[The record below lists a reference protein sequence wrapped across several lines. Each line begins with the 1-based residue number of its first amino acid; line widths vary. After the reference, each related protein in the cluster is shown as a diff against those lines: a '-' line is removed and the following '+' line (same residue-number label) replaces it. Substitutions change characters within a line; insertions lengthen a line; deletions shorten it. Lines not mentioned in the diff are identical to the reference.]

1 MAGVARNQTKYS
13 YIADEVRKRVKEHM
27 YPLDRPIP
35 DEMTL
40 SEEFGCS
47 RMTMKKALEVLVL
60 EGLLYRKR
68 GHGTFIIK
76 SALDADELQIHNQE
90 VNGFTKLLKGQ
101 KVETKVIH
109 FEVVFPDEVVAERL
123 NIEKEA
129 PVYDILR
136 VRGIDAEPYVLEHTY
151 MPVNVIPG
159 ITKQILEGS
168 IYTYIEEELNQKIA
182 SSYKQIRADKPDELD
197 EQYLNCKKNEPVME
211 VEQTVYL
218 NNGVAFEYSRSR
230 HRYDKFVFTTVN
242 IAKR

>member
-1 MAGVARNQTKYS
+1 MARNQTKYS
-13 YIADEVRKRVKEHM
+13 YIAEEVRNRIKNHD
-27 YPLDRPIP
+27 YPLDKPIP

-40 SEEFGCS
+40 SKEFECS

-76 SALDADELQIHNQE
+76 SALDVDRLQIHNQE

-101 KVETKVIH
+101 KVDTKVIR
-109 FEVVFPDEVVAERL
+109 FEVIFPDDTIAERL

-136 VRGIDAEPYVLEHTY
+136 VRSIASDPYVIEHTY
-151 MPVNVIPG
+151 MPVHVIPG
-159 ITKQILEGS
+159 LTKQVLEGS
-168 IYTYIEEELNQKIA
+168 IYTYIETELGQKIA
-182 SSYKQIRADKPDELD
+182 SSYKQIRADKPNEIDKE
-197 EQYLNCKKNEPVME
+197 YLNCQADDPVME

-218 NNGVAFEYSRSR
+218 NNGVAFEYSLSR

-242 IAKR
+242 IARR